1 MDHLAGELLYH
12 HLAAV
17 AHLDHRFGQFRRL
30 PNNSD
35 DVSDRVV
42 AISPKNEI
50 GGGKKE
56 EVQDLVIYMGHD
68 LHELTQ
74 LPARRG
80 RIGSE
85 AAVHGLIGSRVV
97 LPGAN
102 AADPRY
108 DPGNFFSRP
117 PFNEFFETSHRHNME
132 ASICHVAILVQ
143 VDGNASVPFNAG
155 NRLKVYHPLSA
166 GMH

>member
-1 MDHLAGELLYH
+1 MDHLTGELLNH

-17 AHLDHRFGQFRRL
+17 AHLNHCPGQIRRL
-30 PNNSD
+30 PGNSD

-74 LPARRG
+74 LPACRG

-85 AAVHGLIGSRVV
+85 ATVHGLVGSSVV

-102 AADPRY
+102 AADPRH
-108 DPGNFFSRP
+108 DPGNFFRRP
-117 PFNEFFETSHRHNME
+117 PFDEFFETSHGHNME
-132 ASICHVAILVQ
+132 ARIGHVAILVQ
-143 VDGNASVPFNAG
+143 LDSNTSVSFNAG
-155 NRLKVYHPLSA
+155 NGLKVYHPLPA
-166 GMH
+166 GIH